1 MKFIENGTI
10 KYLLTWEINRKIEE
24 ALDIIENTLDE
35 IINEENPFNL
45 EHKFC
50 QELNKII
57 NEQNNSSNNISFNNN
72 NKREGNR
79 RNGLIFNDD

>member
-1 MKFIENGTI
+1 MVHNKHFQI
-10 KYLLTWEINRKIEE
+10 LLRK
-24 ALDIIENTLDE
+24 ALHNKQL
-35 IINEENPFNL
+35 L

-72 NKREGNR
+72 NKRDKGNR
-79 RNGLIFNDD
+79 RNGLIYNDD